1 MIVSFARQS
10 GLSRA
15 KAGGRNMQVAYTDA
29 KQLAANIRETQQSID
44 TALSRLTEMTATI
57 MNVCM
62 ESQIH
67 PAKSQA
73 AIEEATNGLVRMVD
87 ARKGFVAAH
96 RQIVKVQRDSDL
108 ATIDFGCVGPD
119 TLMKRTELRVVNS

>member
-1 MIVSFARQS
+1 
-10 GLSRA
+10 
-15 KAGGRNMQVAYTDA
+15 MQVSYTDA
-29 KQLAANIRETQQSID
+29 KQLAANIRDTQQSID

-57 MNVCM
+57 MNVCR

-96 RQIVKVQRDSDL
+96 RQIVKVQRDSDF

-119 TLMKRTELRVVNS
+119 TLMKRTELRIVNS